1 MVNSEYLSYS
11 KLNLH
16 FTITYDLII
25 PSQKYA
31 DLRRVRTFVDMQLG
45 EAVQNNKKLSK

>member
-16 FTITYDLII
+16 FTIMTLLFQAKNMLTLEGY
-25 PSQKYA
+25 
-31 DLRRVRTFVDMQLG
+31 R
-45 EAVQNNKKLSK
+45 